1 MLKISTA
8 KIARAIARAREHDV
22 IAASW
27 ENQIQQSFHEGLGDA
42 IIDAFVTGST
52 RGTLAEFIE
61 SLDKDEKAS
70 LLAIALIGRGA
81 FPPES
86 LAEVVERAKSESI
99 YTEDNYLI
107 GIPLLAEYLHE
118 GMEKLGC
125 PIAGKCR
132 RFSATLNVQ

>member
-8 KIARAIARAREHDV
+8 KIARAIARAREHDD

-27 ENQIQQSFHEGLGDA
+27 ENQIQQSFHEELGDA
-42 IIDAFVTGST
+42 ILDAFATGAT

-61 SLDKDEKAS
+61 TLNKDEKAS
-70 LLAIALIGRGA
+70 LLAIALIGRGT

-86 LAEVVERAKSESI
+86 LDEVVEKARSEPI
-99 YTEDNYLI
+99 YTGDNYLI

-118 GMEKLGC
+118 GMAKLGLPIGEKDEKL
-125 PIAGKCR
+125 
-132 RFSATLNVQ
+132 SLQ